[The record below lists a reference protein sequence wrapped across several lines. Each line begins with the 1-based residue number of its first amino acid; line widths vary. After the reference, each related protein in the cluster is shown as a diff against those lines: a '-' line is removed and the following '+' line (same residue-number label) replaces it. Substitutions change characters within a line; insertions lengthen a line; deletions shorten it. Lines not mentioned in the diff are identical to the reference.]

1 MDNVDIIKKRL
12 RDLKELSESLKN
24 KTVLDSSGQDIVKL
38 VMQLTRDVNPRQD
51 RNTNSVIG

>member
-38 VMQLTRDVNPRQD
+38 VM
-51 RNTNSVIG
+51 